1 MSWFTDT
8 VLIMISHAPAW
19 ALIDS
24 GSLETKK
31 KSHPFSWANFS
42 LFALD
47 EIATT
52 LWPSPLASL
61 IPIEPRPP
69 IPIIPTVL

>member
-1 MSWFTDT
+1 M
-8 VLIMISHAPAW
+8 
-19 ALIDS
+19 DS
-24 GSLETKK
+24 GSLDTTK

-52 LWPSPLASL
+52 LCPSPLASL

-69 IPIIPTVL
+69 IPMIPTVL